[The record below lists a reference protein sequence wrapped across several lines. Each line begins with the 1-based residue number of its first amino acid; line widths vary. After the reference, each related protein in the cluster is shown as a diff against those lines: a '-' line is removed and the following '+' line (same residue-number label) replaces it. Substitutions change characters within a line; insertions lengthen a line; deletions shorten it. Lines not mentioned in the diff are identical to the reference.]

1 MLKKFL
7 NLFCVYL
14 ILLIFN
20 GLLANTAKPKLN
32 VVTSFYPL
40 AFLVEEITKKKMNV
54 YNLSE
59 NQDAHNILLSPQQ
72 IIQINKADLIIYLSD
87 VYFETWLK
95 KPLEQINKK
104 TKVVEV
110 ADTITLQP
118 SNQSNKEEHHEEHSE
133 EEHHEHSK
141 EEHHEHSKEEH
152 SEEGH
157 HEHSKEEHSEEEH
170 HEHSKEEHS
179 EEGHHEHSKEE
190 HSEEEHHEH
199 SKEEH
204 HEEHSEEEHHE
215 EHSHFLDPHFW
226 LDPVLMQGAVD
237 LVAKE
242 IINVDSANKSF
253 YQKNAANLKQKFKKL
268 NQDFEKAITKCN
280 NRNVIVSH
288 DFLGYLAK
296 RYKFKVFPIAGISTL
311 DEPSAKSLID
321 LKKVAKNKIN
331 YILAEPG
338 SVTKFANV
346 LATESNL
353 TKLAFYP
360 LSYNFKQEGFLK
372 LMYKNIKNLKMALAC
387 S

>member
-1 MLKKFL
+1 
-7 NLFCVYL
+7 
-14 ILLIFN
+14 
-20 GLLANTAKPKLN
+20 
-32 VVTSFYPL
+32 
-40 AFLVEEITKKKMNV
+40 MNV
-54 YNLSE
+54 YNLSG

-72 IIQINKADLIIYLSD
+72 IIQINKANLIIYLSD
-87 VYFETWLK
+87 IYFETWLK

-104 TKVVEV
+104 IKVVEV

-118 SNQSNKEEHHEEHSE
+118 SNQSNKEEHHEEHNE

-141 EEHHEHSKEEH
+141 
-152 SEEGH
+152 
-157 HEHSKEEHSEEEH
+157 
-170 HEHSKEEHS
+170 
-179 EEGHHEHSKEE
+179 
-190 HSEEEHHEH
+190 
-199 SKEEH
+199 
-204 HEEHSEEEHHE
+204 EHHE

-280 NRNVIVSH
+280 NRNIIVSH

-296 RYKFKVFPIAGISTL
+296 RYNFKVFPIAGISTL

-372 LMYKNIKNLKMALAC
+372 LMYKNIKNLKIALDC

>member
-1 MLKKFL
+1 
-7 NLFCVYL
+7 
-14 ILLIFN
+14 
-20 GLLANTAKPKLN
+20 
-32 VVTSFYPL
+32 
-40 AFLVEEITKKKMNV
+40 MNV
-54 YNLSE
+54 YNLSG

-72 IIQINKADLIIYLSD
+72 VIQINKADLIIYLSD
-87 VYFETWLK
+87 IYFETWLK

-104 TKVVEV
+104 IKVVEV

-133 EEHHEHSK
+133 EER
-141 EEHHEHSKEEH
+141 HEHSKEEH

-157 HEHSKEEHSEEEH
+157 HEHSKEEHHEDSKEEH
-170 HEHSKEEHS
+170 HEEHS
-179 EEGHHEHSKEE
+179 E
-190 HSEEEHHEH
+190 
-199 SKEEH
+199 EEH

-242 IINVDSANKSF
+242 IINVDSANNSF
-253 YQKNAANLKQKFKKL
+253 YKKNAANLKQKFKKL
-268 NQDFEKAITKCN
+268 NQDFEKTITNCN
-280 NRNVIVSH
+280 NRNIIVSH